1 MENTGRWWHE
11 VLTPSLSCSR
21 NCLGAEVRARYP
33 GELLMGVMGR
43 VCYSVEDRNKAC
55 SGVLLFCSRAAA
67 AVSLSSPV
75 CFIASLWP
83 LVLFCKNVQRA
94 KFIFSLGS
102 KTLIFRV
109 LKIGLST

>member
-21 NCLGAEVRARYP
+21 NFLGAEVRARYP

-67 AVSLSSPV
+67 AVFELPCLLHCLTVALSS
-75 CFIASLWP
+75 
-83 LVLFCKNVQRA
+83 VLQECA
-94 KFIFSLGS
+94 EG
-102 KTLIFRV
+102 
-109 LKIGLST
+109 